1 MTTQQSPLIL
11 NLFLRKTRSR
21 KSREYRD
28 VISGKLCFLNV
39 FRPHENAKKAFSNS
53 GLKSVYEKFRFHD
66 GLVWTVSL
74 TVEIKLRFHISL
86 ALCGRRVSL
95 YFLFLELIDDTL

>member
-1 MTTQQSPLIL
+1 MVQEPS
-11 NLFLRKTRSR
+11 FLKARQFASFSSKIPQKKIFTNNQT
-21 KSREYRD
+21 KSQD
-28 VISGKLCFLNV
+28 CATLQGLDS
-39 FRPHENAKKAFSNS
+39 S